1 MISVPSAHRIPV
13 IVRVHKLL
21 SVVVVFRISFLFRT
35 TARLASV
42 LKPSALFLWAEVT
55 VLGVKRRWLFLVLG
69 VMPRLTLWSWVTR
82 DEVPCILG
90 SFFVSLLLRTW
101 TLERK

>member
-1 MISVPSAHRIPV
+1 M

-42 LKPSALFLWAEVT
+42 LKPSALFLW
-55 VLGVKRRWLFLVLG
+55 VKRRWLFLVLG